1 MKISIHRLKIAI
13 SRRLDKNKIIQKI
26 RKISSE
32 LSTLRTQQ
40 DMLLDTITELE
51 SEINPLFEKKRYRKK
66 MLMRRRF

>member
-13 SRRLDKNKIIQKI
+13 SRRLDKNKITQKI